1 MYNLGNTYDLEINQL
16 IKKFKINFDNAGQ
29 TSNLLNNLLKE
40 GEISINEFNLLNNKL
55 KNTTLAKQEQQKSI
69 VIK

>member
-16 IKKFKINFDNAGQ
+16 IKKFKISFDNAGE
-29 TSNLLNNLLKE
+29 TSNLLNNLLKQ
-40 GEISINEFNLLNNKL
+40 GEISINEFNLLNDKL
-55 KNTTLAKQEQQKSI
+55 KNITLAKQEQQKSI

>member
-16 IKKFKINFDNAGQ
+16 IKNFKISFDNAKE

-40 GEISINEFNLLNNKL
+40 GEISISQFNLLNNKL
-55 KNTTLAKQEQQKSI
+55 KNITLAKQEQQKSI

>member
-16 IKKFKINFDNAGQ
+16 IKKFKISFDNAGE

-55 KNTTLAKQEQQKSI
+55 KDITLAKQEKQKSI

>member
-29 TSNLLNNLLKE
+29 TSNVLNNLLNSFLKMN
-40 GEISINEFNLLNNKL
+40 IN
-55 KNTTLAKQEQQKSI
+55 
-69 VIK
+69 V

>member
-55 KNTTLAKQEQQKSI
+55 KNITLAKQEQQKSI

>member
-16 IKKFKINFDNAGQ
+16 IKKFKISFDNAGQ

-55 KNTTLAKQEQQKSI
+55 KNITLAKQEQQKSI

>member
-16 IKKFKINFDNAGQ
+16 IKKFKISFDNAGQ

-40 GEISINEFNLLNNKL
+40 SKISINEFNLLNNKL
-55 KNTTLAKQEQQKSI
+55 KNITLAKQEQQKSI

>member
-16 IKKFKINFDNAGQ
+16 IKKFKISFDNAGQ

-40 GEISINEFNLLNNKL
+40 REISINEFNLLNNKL
-55 KNTTLAKQEQQKSI
+55 KNITLAKQEQQKSI